1 MGYKEHLIQFLGTT
15 YIPSRAPTPLPP
27 ATGMS
32 RASSSGKEERAERR
46 VKRAWGG
53 DLVLSSPEALA
64 SRE

>member
-1 MGYKEHLIQFLGTT
+1 MGYKEHLIQFLGKT
-15 YIPSRAPTPLPP
+15 YIPSSAPTPPPP
-27 ATGMS
+27 ATGM